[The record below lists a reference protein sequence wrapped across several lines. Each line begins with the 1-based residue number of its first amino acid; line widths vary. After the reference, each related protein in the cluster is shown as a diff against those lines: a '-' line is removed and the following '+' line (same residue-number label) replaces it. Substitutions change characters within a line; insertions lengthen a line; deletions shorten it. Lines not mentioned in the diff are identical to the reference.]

1 MDWITTLE
9 KIGLPGFILII
20 LLMGLWKSLAWAGSN
35 ILLPLTEK
43 HIFFLDKLEK
53 NFDQIDTAIQKI
65 ADCQQRM
72 VTKIVCLNPKENTLH
87 D

>member
-1 MDWITTLE
+1 MDWTTTLE

-43 HIFFLDKLEK
+43 HILFLDKLEK

-72 VTKIVCLNPKENTLH
+72 VTKIVCLNPKENISN

>member
-72 VTKIVCLNPKENTLH
+72 VTKIVCLNPKENISN